1 MIIIK
6 RMAMLKMMITMMVM
20 HGLVIS
26 KTDDYAK
33 KATKPRPEPR
43 NLVKSP
49 SLISAGSIMMFLTF
63 EYV

>member
-1 MIIIK
+1 
-6 RMAMLKMMITMMVM
+6 MLKMMITMMVM

-43 NLVKSP
+43 NLVKSA
-49 SLISAGSIMMFLTF
+49 SLISAGSIIMGLTF